1 MLLVLD
7 VSNTSTKFGVYDGE
21 RLLGSWRVNTD
32 VRQTADEYGVLL
44 SRLIEGTVP
53 AGAIS
58 ECIMSSVVPPLNA
71 TFLEMVEHCF
81 GLECLVVSHQLD
93 LGLAFRT
100 DDPAETGADRIV
112 NSLAAYKLYGGP
124 CIVVKFGT
132 ATTFD
137 AVSADGAFLGGAI
150 AAGPRLSLDALA
162 ARAAR
167 LYTVELRAPAR
178 AISTTTTGN
187 LQSGVVW
194 GYVGLIEGLVA
205 RFKAELGPVKA
216 VVATGWEAQFYT
228 PLTPAIDIDNPN
240 LTLEGL
246 RFACEALRR

>member
-1 MLLVLD
+1 
-7 VSNTSTKFGVYDGE
+7 
-21 RLLGSWRVNTD
+21 
-32 VRQTADEYGVLL
+32 
-44 SRLIEGTVP
+44 
-53 AGAIS
+53 
-58 ECIMSSVVPPLNA
+58 
-71 TFLEMVEHCF
+71 
-81 GLECLVVSHQLD
+81 
-93 LGLAFRT
+93 
-100 DDPAETGADRIV
+100 
-112 NSLAAYKLYGGP
+112 
-124 CIVVKFGT
+124 
-132 ATTFD
+132 
-137 AVSADGAFLGGAI
+137 
-150 AAGPRLSLDALA
+150 
-162 ARAAR
+162 